1 MSPVDYLVVVGYF
14 LVVIAVGYLGLRR
27 ARNAEDFLVAGRSL
41 GAPMYV
47 GTLSA
52 LVLGGAST
60 VGGVSLG
67 YQYGISGMWLVLML
81 SLGLLALALLFTTRL
96 ANLGV
101 YTVAEVL
108 DLRYGDSARLISAVI
123 VFSYALMLAVTQTIA
138 VGTLF
143 DVTLGVPRTWAI
155 LVAGGVVVL
164 YSVAGGMWSITLTDF
179 LQFCVMT
186 IGVFLVLLPIA
197 LFRVGGISGLQQEL
211 PASYLGWTSI
221 GWETIFAYFL
231 LFFFGIMIGQ
241 DIWQRVFTARGP
253 GVARW
258 GGTTAAFY
266 CAVYGF
272 TSALIGTAAAALF
285 PNLATPD
292 NAFAQLATNLL
303 PIGLAG
309 LVVAAALS
317 AIMSTAS
324 SGLLAAA
331 TLAAEDGYVRFF
343 GGSRN
348 DVQNDARSDDSSDDS
363 DRAEL
368 FINRISTLVV
378 GVAVIA
384 IALVV
389 RDVVGALTVAYD
401 LLVGALFVPIVGAFF
416 WRRAT
421 GAGALISMAVSSV
434 VVIALLL
441 WRGLLSNDPIIYG
454 LLTSLAVFVVASL
467 LTQRTSEERLEVW
480 DERLTGEEASQS
492 SEESEP
498 VHRQ

>member
-1 MSPVDYLVVVGYF
+1 MSVVDYLVIAGYF
-14 LVVIAVGYLGLRR
+14 LVVVFVGYLGLRR
-27 ARNAEDFLVAGRSL
+27 ARSVEDYLVAGRSL
-41 GAPMYV
+41 GPPMYV

-67 YQYGISGMWLVLML
+67 YQFGISGMWLVLML

-96 ANLGV
+96 SKLGV

-108 DLRYGDSARLISAVI
+108 DLRYGDSARLVSAV
-123 VFSYALMLAVTQTIA
+123 VMFSYALMLAVTQTIA

-143 DVTLGVPRTWAI
+143 DVTLGIPRTWAI
-155 LVAGGVVVL
+155 LIAGGVVVL

-186 IGVFLVLLPIA
+186 VGVFLVLLPIT
-197 LFRVGGISGLQQEL
+197 LIRVGGVSGLQEQL
-211 PASYLGWTSI
+211 PASFLSWTSI
-221 GWETIFAYFL
+221 GWTTIFAYFL

-258 GGTTAAFY
+258 GGATAAVY
-266 CAVYGF
+266 CAIYGF
-272 TSALIGTAAAALF
+272 TSALIGTAAAVLF

-324 SGLLAAA
+324 SALLASA
-331 TLAAEDGYVRFF
+331 TLAAEDGYARFF
-343 GGSRN
+343 GDDRGN
-348 DVQNDARSDDSSDDS
+348 SDD
-363 DRAEL
+363 RREL
-368 FINRISTLVV
+368 FANRVSTLVV
-378 GVAVIA
+378 GIVVIG

-389 RDVVGALTVAYD
+389 QDVVGALTVAYD

-416 WRRAT
+416 WRRAS
-421 GAGALISMAVSSV
+421 GRGALISMAVSSV
-434 VVIALLL
+434 AVIVLLL

-454 LLTSLAVFVVASL
+454 LVISLVVFVVASL
-467 LTQRTSEERLEVW
+467 LTPEPSGERLEAWEERLGEPTSTE
-480 DERLTGEEASQS
+480 ERITS
-492 SEESEP
+492 
-498 VHRQ
+498 

>member
-1 MSPVDYLVVVGYF
+1 MNAIDYLVIVGYF
-14 LVVIAVGYLGLRR
+14 LVVVFVGYLGLRR
-27 ARNAEDFLVAGRSL
+27 ARNVEDFLVAGRSL
-41 GAPMYV
+41 GPPMYV

-67 YQYGISGMWLVLML
+67 YQFGISGMWLVLML

-96 ANLGV
+96 SKLGV

-108 DLRYGDSARLISAVI
+108 DLRYGDSARLISAV
-123 VFSYALMLAVTQTIA
+123 VMFSYALMLAVTQTIA

-143 DVTLGVPRTWAI
+143 DVTLGIPRTWAI

-186 IGVFLVLLPIA
+186 VGVFLVLLPIT
-197 LFRVGGISGLQQEL
+197 LIQVGGLSGLQEDL
-211 PASYLGWTSI
+211 PASYLSWTSI
-221 GWETIFAYFL
+221 GWTTIFAYFL

-241 DIWQRVFTARGP
+241 DIWQRVFTARSP
-253 GVARW
+253 DVARW
-258 GGTTAAFY
+258 GGTTAAIY

-285 PNLATPD
+285 PNLETPD

-324 SGLLAAA
+324 SALLASA
-331 TLAAEDGYVRFF
+331 TLAAEDGYARFF
-343 GGSRN
+343 GSDN
-348 DVQNDARSDDSSDDS
+348 SDDQ
-363 DRAEL
+363 REL
-368 FINRISTLVV
+368 LANRVSTFVV
-378 GVAVIA
+378 GIIVIG

-389 RDVVGALTVAYD
+389 RDVVGALTFAYD

-416 WRRAT
+416 WRRSS
-421 GAGALISMAVSSV
+421 GRGALISMAVSSV
-434 VVIALLL
+434 VVIILLL

-454 LLTSLAVFVVASL
+454 LITSLVVFVVASL
-467 LTQRTSEERLEVW
+467 LTPEPPGERLEAWEERL
-480 DERLTGEEASQS
+480 GEPATT
-492 SEESEP
+492 EESSTS
-498 VHRQ
+498 

>member
-1 MSPVDYLVVVGYF
+1 MSVVDYLVVAGYF
-14 LVVIAVGYLGLRR
+14 LVVVGVGYLGLRR
-27 ARNAEDFLVAGRSL
+27 ARNVEDFLVAGRSL

-101 YTVAEVL
+101 YSVAEVL
-108 DLRYGDSARLISAVI
+108 DLRYGDSARLISAVV
-123 VFSYALMLAVTQTIA
+123 VFAYALMLAVTQTIA

-143 DVTLGVPRTWAI
+143 DVTLGVSRTWAI
-155 LVAGGVVVL
+155 LIAGGIVVL

-186 IGVFLVLLPIA
+186 GGVFLVLLPIA
-197 LFRVGGISGLQQEL
+197 LLRVGGISGLQEDL

-221 GWETIFAYFL
+221 GWGTISTYFL
-231 LFFFGIMIGQ
+231 LYFFGIMIGQ

-272 TSALIGTAAAALF
+272 TSALIGTIAAALF

-324 SGLLAAA
+324 SALLASA
-331 TLAAEDGYVRFF
+331 TVAAEDGYLRFF
-343 GGSRN
+343 GDGRN
-348 DVQNDARSDDSSDDS
+348 DVQNDAQNEGSDGDR
-363 DRAEL
+363 RAEL
-368 FINRISTLVV
+368 LVNRISTLVV
-378 GVAVIA
+378 GVVVIA
-384 IALVV
+384 TALVV

-401 LLVGALFVPIVGAFF
+401 LLVGALFVPILGAFF

-421 GAGALISMAVSSV
+421 GRGALISMAVSSV

-467 LTQRTSEERLEVW
+467 LTQRTSERRMEVW
-480 DERLTGEEASQS
+480 DSRVIGEEAARS
-492 SEESEP
+492 SEEAEP
-498 VHRQ
+498 VHRR